1 LEDRLAIPG
10 RKKKRNSGHGAEN
23 DLHNAL
29 DSVLRFREIEK
40 TFLPE
45 IQKDLQN
52 GMTSEQILKKYKP
65 HAAAALVT
73 NLANPNQS
81 ISAAEKILDRTDGK
95 PTQKTETT
103 HRFEKLSEE
112 ELDSFL
118 TSQMLEVDADEK
130 KDIQ

>member
-1 LEDRLAIPG
+1 MAIPG

-73 NLANPNQS
+73 SLADPRHAIQ
-81 ISAAEKILDRTDGK
+81 AADKILDRVDGK
-95 PTQKTETT
+95 PKQMTETT
-103 HRFEKLSEE
+103 HRFEKLSDN
-112 ELDSFL
+112 ELDALL
-118 TSQMLEVDADEK
+118 TSRFTELDADEDK
-130 KDIQ
+130 KDVQ